1 MSLPSLE
8 RFLKKVT
15 QMATMLQ
22 RFVIIT
28 MMAFVM
34 IAYVAAAAA
43 ATEDEVTSTKATE
56 AVEAAGGA
64 SAAGKAPRRRP
75 VRSLLQACRKD
86 VGTICTDKKA
96 LVKCLAEN
104 ADKIT
109 DETCKTWVDAREV
122 CMKAAKGNAACGPKD
137 SARQCL
143 RSIDAAALPDTCT
156 SSDFFK
162 SVKMFGMFRRSKS
175 LAAKKET
182 KPAVEV
188 AAV

>member
-1 MSLPSLE
+1 
-8 RFLKKVT
+8 
-15 QMATMLQ
+15 MATMLQ
-22 RFVIIT
+22 RFVVMT
-28 MMAFVM
+28 MMAFVL
-34 IAYVAAAAA
+34 IAYIAAAAEEEETTTSA
-43 ATEDEVTSTKATE
+43 VTAKAAVADATET
-56 AVEAAGGA
+56 AAG
-64 SAAGKAPRRRP
+64 SSSGKVPRSRP

-86 VGTICTDKKA
+86 VATICTDKKA

-104 ADKIT
+104 TDKIT
-109 DETCKTWVDAREV
+109 DETCKTWVGAREV

-143 RSIDAAALPDTCT
+143 RSIDAAALPEECT

-175 LAAKKET
+175 LAAKKDA

-188 AAV
+188 PTA